1 VAPSCPA
8 GEDGIRDIAEKA
20 MRKALSSSAAWKMER
35 TLPGTEKVFVS
46 SGTVSCHV
54 GAEGIEWR
62 TLEPFSALVAMKKDA
77 MVFEDEDGRREK
89 SASDMPRYSDIRKA
103 TDAFAK
109 GEKTAFDDV
118 FEVKVEALG
127 EGRWKAVFVPR
138 NSMLRGLV
146 ESLSVE
152 GKDLPE
158 KAELKSGNGAVS
170 RIAFEERGGDAK

>member
-1 VAPSCPA
+1 
-8 GEDGIRDIAEKA
+8 

-35 TLPGTEKVFVS
+35 TLPGAKNVLAS
-46 SGTVSCHV
+46 SGTVACHV
-54 GAEGIEWR
+54 GEEGIEWR
-62 TLEPFSALVAMKKDA
+62 TIEPFGALVAMKKDA

-89 SASDMPRYSDIRKA
+89 PAADMPRYSDIRKA

-118 FEVKVEALG
+118 FEVKVESLG

-146 ESLSVE
+146 EKLSVE
-152 GKDLPE
+152 GAELLE
-158 KAELKSGNGAVS
+158 KAELKSGNGTVS
-170 RIAFEERGGDAK
+170 RITFEEMKGDAK